1 MTKREYK
8 KVINRIINAGLISP
22 DEIRT
27 ADAGYILE
35 LLVDT
40 AAADAPTPT
49 DADRDR
55 LATAALEVIN
65 GYK

>member
-8 KVINRIINAGLISP
+8 KVINRIINTGFINP

-65 GYK
+65 DYR

>member
-1 MTKREYK
+1 MTKKEYK
-8 KVINRIINAGLISP
+8 KVINRIIDTGFINP

-55 LATAALEVIN
+55 LVTAALEVIN
-65 GYK
+65 NYR